1 MDVTV
6 CRGLA
11 SHLHRSALHSLLL
24 RPAGV
29 AGRPACS
36 CRDVR
41 VQASACARHHKPYF
55 FFVLLDGMLSE
66 MPPHELPT
74 PEPAELA
81 LPRAATARI
90 SGARAAGA
98 RAAAAARLAAVDAA
112 AVRAAA
118 ELPSSR
124 RRAAAAEPP
133 PSEPPL
139 SRRPLPARGTCVCF
153 VLLVADVFLA
163 QVFFNQYDVKQEKK
177 EISPLRVGSL
187 RSSNHNDKAS
197 G

>member
-29 AGRPACS
+29 AGQPACS

-90 SGARAAGA
+90 AGARAAGA

-112 AVRAAA
+112 AVRAAAELPPSRRRAAAA

-153 VLLVADVFLA
+153 VLLVADVLLA

-177 EISPLRVGSL
+177 SPHYV
-187 RSSNHNDKAS
+187 
-197 G
+197 